1 LVETSKRRR
10 LLKKRVLVATFGLGN
25 WSVDLDKSRMWK
37 ARLFCNLSGN
47 DSDSDERIAD
57 VVLCS
62 SATPTRLPVY
72 HGSIDGSGVA

>member
-1 LVETSKRRR
+1 
-10 LLKKRVLVATFGLGN
+10 
-25 WSVDLDKSRMWK
+25 MWK
-37 ARLFCNLSGN
+37 ARLFCNHSGN
-47 DSDSDERIAD
+47 DTDTHERNAD

>member
-10 LLKKRVLVATFGLGN
+10 LLKKRVLVAAFGLDN

-37 ARLFCNLSGN
+37 ARFFCSFSGN

-62 SATPTRLPVY
+62 SATPTRFPVY
-72 HGSIDGSGVA
+72 HGSVDGSGVA